1 MASDLKDKVVII
13 TGGTS
18 GIGKACAEVFGQAG
32 YKVVISG
39 RKQDTIDSTCYKLS
53 ELGIENLGIQSDVSV
68 EADNIKLIDLTIQR
82 FGRID
87 IFIANAGISMR
98 AMFNDL
104 DLSVIKAVMDTNFYG
119 AVYGIKYALPHIL
132 KSKGSIV
139 GVSSVAGFRGVP
151 ARSGYSAS
159 KFALQGF
166 LEVLRTELIKTGVH
180 ILIACPGFTESNIRV
195 SSLTKDGSPQG
206 KSPLQEKNLMT
217 SEEVATQILG
227 AVRKK
232 KKYAIMSI
240 KDKVIIL
247 MNKLFPSLMDG
258 IVYNAMAKE
267 ADAPF
272 GK

>member
-1 MASDLKDKVVII
+1 MASDLKDKVVVI

-18 GIGKACAEVFGQAG
+18 GIGKACAEVFGKAG
-32 YKVVISG
+32 YKVVITG
-39 RKQDTIDSTCYKLS
+39 RKQETIDSTCQHLS
-53 ELGIENLGIQSDVSV
+53 KLGIENLGIQSDVSI
-68 EADNIKLIDLTIQR
+68 ETDNIKVVDLTIQK
-82 FGRID
+82 FAQID

-104 DLSVIKAVMDTNFYG
+104 DLSVIKSVMDTNFYG
-119 AVYGIKYALPHIL
+119 AVYGIKYALPHII

-180 ILIACPGFTESNIRV
+180 VLIACPGFTESNIRV
-195 SSLTKDGSPQG
+195 ASLTKDGSPQG
-206 KSPLQEKNLMT
+206 KSPLKETNLMT
-217 SEEVATQILG
+217 SEEVATQILR
-227 AVRKK
+227 ALRKK
-232 KKYAIMSI
+232 KKYAVMSM
-240 KDKVIIL
+240 KDRATIL
-247 MNKLFPSLMDG
+247 LNKLFPSFMDG
-258 IVYNAMAKE
+258 VVYNAMAKE